1 MKLPTFLP
9 RHKLNVARVLR
20 LLCLVVFCLGLY
32 KGVSFVA
39 PLQFGDP
46 RGAIGSRMGDD
57 AMANYDVALWLY
69 RAERYLLANDYAK
82 AAYNALQNER
92 GELSGDDQLRA
103 SQIQFLTGLIAEGAG
118 QFREAVDA
126 YKQALRLDPTNKY
139 AKYNLERLLQ
149 PSGGA
154 GGGPGKVPAGGSG
167 RDVKKGI

>member
-1 MKLPTFLP
+1 MKLPTLLP
-9 RHKLNVARVLR
+9 KHKLNLARVLR
-20 LLCLVVFCLGLY
+20 VLCLVIFCLGLY
-32 KGVSFVA
+32 KSVSFVA

-57 AMANYDVALWLY
+57 AMANYDVALAMY
-69 RAERYLLANDYAK
+69 KAKRYERANDYAK

-92 GELSGDDQLRA
+92 GELSRDDELRA
-103 SQIQFLTGLIAEGAG
+103 SQIQFLTGLICEGAE
-118 QFREAVDA
+118 QYREAVDA

-167 RDVKKGI
+167 SDNKKGI